1 MYCNMNAHRVSH
13 MGGIQSTSLF
23 FSMPPASNPMQ
34 AIANG
39 DGVDF
44 DIDLEFDERD
54 LAHLQVLLGVDDSN
68 VEPMAHP

>member
-1 MYCNMNAHRVSH
+1 MITLNCPRSPPELTSRKGMQAT
-13 MGGIQSTSLF
+13 TSL
-23 FSMPPASNPMQ
+23 
-34 AIANG
+34 ANG
-39 DGVDF
+39 DGIDS